1 MECYLIN
8 LSILS
13 LTYNIRFVLSSLVF
27 IFDRLFVL
35 IASNYFPPWSLN
47 VSNYSLFL
55 LSIFFS
61 LSKRLSFLF
70 LSSNPLLKTLPNGE
84 YLNLASSTTP
94 GLYSKSSPA
103 KYSYLFSFLDNNTEI
118 LAASLSK
125 SYWAWF
131 ALILSSRTLS
141 SSVNVNF
148 VMKLKHFY

>member
-1 MECYLIN
+1 M
-8 LSILS
+8 
-13 LTYNIRFVLSSLVF
+13 
-27 IFDRLFVL
+27 
-35 IASNYFPPWSLN
+35 
-47 VSNYSLFL
+47 
-55 LSIFFS
+55 
-61 LSKRLSFLF
+61 
-70 LSSNPLLKTLPNGE
+70 PNGE

-148 VMKLKHFY
+148 VMKLKQFY